1 MERKKMFAIRAMA
14 FQTDQ
19 ERKRIPGT
27 DRKEGRNRNRT
38 EQNRSQRLT
47 ANKIFHS

>member
-1 MERKKMFAIRAMA
+1 MA

-27 DRKEGRNRNRT
+27 DREENKKGGTGT
-38 EQNRSQRLT
+38 EQISTPHGKQN
-47 ANKIFHS
+47 FP